1 MLFWLHSCH
10 QSSSLP
16 DVSLA
21 QAVSDIQ
28 YARDHQNQGALK
40 KEIWVL
46 LRAPL
51 FLGKRCGVTTYFFY
65 TKKKKKK
72 NTTFMTEMLHC
83 HWLNKNKYKL
93 DKLNL
98 TRIWVLVTIY
108 QKNTWLFV
116 LVTIYPKIKIK
127 INFRS
132 TYPKKLNSE
141 ARLQNWKVL
150 GTHFA

>member
-46 LRAPL
+46 LRAPF
-51 FLGKRCGVTTYFFY
+51 FLGKWCGVATFFFFFFFFFIY
-65 TKKKKKK
+65 KKKKKK
-72 NTTFMTEMLHC
+72 KISTSYMLKIFHC
-83 HWLNKNKYKL
+83 HWLNKEKYNL
-93 DKLNL
+93 GKLNL
-98 TRIWVLVTIY
+98 PMLWVLVTIY

-116 LVTIYPKIKIK
+116 LVTIYPKIKEK
-127 INFRS
+127 DKAQVYLSKRTKFVS
-132 TYPKKLNSE
+132 
-141 ARLQNWKVL
+141 
-150 GTHFA
+150 